1 MTSVIPVFLFCK
13 PDHINLQWSQT
24 SRIAIRTGERIHM
37 TKRRRKNKKKQII
50 RIAFLI
56 VVLLIAFGLC
66 LAGAKLIGM
75 LMGQNGGASSDLPT
89 SDIPS
94 TSAPSS
100 DAPSSD
106 PSSDNPSS
114 DAPSSDVSS
123 DAPSSDIFIPV
134 DPSKNTGIYE
144 GVTWR
149 SPYAVPANIKKH
161 GRDLML
167 INRQY
172 ELPLDF
178 KWDLVRWSNG
188 QDVDAME
195 LNSAAYDQ
203 VMAVDR
209 AAYQP
214 LKDLFAAA
222 KAAGV
227 PLQLVSP
234 YRSIDKQDRLF
245 DNLVVQYKKQGMTE
259 TEAVAKANTSRTF
272 TGTSEH
278 NVGYGFD
285 ILEAGNWYLS
295 EAFDKTKQFA
305 WLQQHAAEYG
315 FILRYGKDKVE
326 QTGIMYEPW
335 HYRYVGVEAAKEIN
349 QLGMCLEEYIE
360 YLDNGRTVPE
370 N

>member
-1 MTSVIPVFLFCK
+1 MAT
-13 PDHINLQWSQT
+13 
-24 SRIAIRTGERIHM
+24 
-37 TKRRRKNKKKQII
+37 RRRKKRLSTKTK
-50 RIAFLI
+50 IARAVCVL
-56 VVLLIAFGLC
+56 VVLLLAFSLC
-66 LAGAKLIGM
+66 FTAVSLIRT
-75 LMGQNGGASSDLPT
+75 LSEYMGGSSSSSPSSDL
-89 SDIPS
+89 

-106 PSSDNPSS
+106 PSSDQPSS
-114 DAPSSDVSS
+114 DAPSSSEEPSS
-123 DAPSSDIFIPV
+123 DAPSSEVFVPV

-149 SPYAVPANIKKH
+149 SPYAVPANVFKY

-167 INRQY
+167 VNREY

-178 KWDLVRWSNG
+178 EWDLVRWSNG
-188 QDVDAME
+188 QDVDAMS
-195 LNSAAYDQ
+195 LNSAEFDQ

-214 LKDLFAAA
+214 LKDMFAAA

-245 DNLVVQYKKQGMTE
+245 DNLVVQYKNQGMSE
-259 TEAVAKANTSRTF
+259 TEAVAKANTARTF

-278 NVGYGFD
+278 NIGYGFD
-285 ILEAGNWYLS
+285 ILEAGNWYLTES
-295 EAFDKTKQFA
+295 FEKTKQFA
-305 WLQQHAAEYG
+305 WLQEHAAEYG
-315 FILRYGKDKVE
+315 FILRYAKDKVE

-335 HYRYVGVEAAKEIN
+335 HYRYVGVAAAKEITG
-349 QLGMCLEEYIE
+349 LGMCLEEYIE
-360 YLDNGRTVPE
+360 YLDNDRKIPAAE
-370 N
+370 

>member
-1 MTSVIPVFLFCK
+1 
-13 PDHINLQWSQT
+13 
-24 SRIAIRTGERIHM
+24 M

-50 RIAFLI
+50 RIVFVI
-56 VVLLIAFGLC
+56 VVLLVALGLC
-66 LAGAKLIGM
+66 LAGAKLIGV
-75 LMGQNGGASSDLPT
+75 LMGQMNGASSDAP
-89 SDIPS
+89 SSSVPS

-106 PSSDNPSS
+106 TPSS
-114 DAPSSDVSS
+114 DAPSDAPSDGSSDVPSDTPSDGSS
-123 DAPSSDIFIPV
+123 DAPSDTPSDVFIPV

-149 SPYAVPANIKKH
+149 SPYAVPADILKH

-195 LNSAAYDQ
+195 LNSADYDQ

-214 LKDLFAAA
+214 LKDMFAAA
-222 KAAGV
+222 KNAGV

-245 DNLVVQYKKQGMTE
+245 DNLVVQYKRQGLSE

-295 EAFDKTKQFA
+295 EAFEKTKQFA
-305 WLQQHAAEYG
+305 WLQEHAADYG

-335 HYRYVGVEAAKEIN
+335 HYRYVGVAAAKEIT

-370 N
+370 T